1 MRLNQKI
8 KYYFYRSISAIVA
21 MTIVASSFTL
31 VGEASLL
38 AKPLPQQQENRAASA
53 LNPPP
58 PQGRQTSLV
67 SSSNICPSNLSSVLD
82 PIVNAP
88 TFAKGKW
95 GVLVQSL
102 ATGQTLYQHNAE
114 QPLIPASNIKLLTT
128 AAAVQNVPKLQ
139 PIDLEE
145 WLRAISLVNRD
156 SNNRQANRLLSQMG
170 GVQAIKT
177 AIAPLGVNPDTY
189 KQVDGSGLSRSN
201 RAEAMT
207 FVNLLRGMS
216 STPENFIFYDSLSIA
231 GLNGTLSNRLTDPF
245 LQGRVH
251 AKTGTLKG
259 VRTLSGYLDNPN
271 YGKMVFSIM
280 VNQSGL
286 SGKVMTNAIDEMVL
300 DLAQVKNCG

>member
-8 KYYFYRSISAIVA
+8 KYYFYRLLSAFVA
-21 MTIVASSFTL
+21 IAIVASSLT
-31 VGEASLL
+31 
-38 AKPLPQQQENRAASA
+38 PDRRASA

-58 PQGRQTSLV
+58 QEVRQTSLAEPIGKRIA
-67 SSSNICPSNLSSVLD
+67 SSSNICLSNLSSTLD

-114 QPLIPASNIKLLTT
+114 QSLIPASNIKLLTT
-128 AAAVQNVPKLQ
+128 AAAVQNVPRLQ
-139 PIDLEE
+139 PIDLAE
-145 WLRAISLVNRD
+145 WLHAISLVNRD
-156 SNNRQANRLLSQMG
+156 SNNGQANRLLSRMG

-177 AIAPLGVNPDTY
+177 AIAPLGVNTDTY

-201 RAEAMT
+201 RAEPLT

-216 STPENFIFYDSLSIA
+216 NIPGNKIFYDSLSIA

-280 VNQSGL
+280 VNQTGL
-286 SGKVMTNAIDEMVL
+286 SGKVMTNAIDEIVL

>member
-8 KYYFYRSISAIVA
+8 KYYFYRSISVLVA

-31 VGEASLL
+31 D
-38 AKPLPQQQENRAASA
+38 RAASA

-58 PQGRQTSLV
+58 QQGRQTSLAEPIGKRIA
-67 SSSNICPSNLSSVLD
+67 SSSDICPSNLSSVLD

-139 PIDLEE
+139 PIDLVE

-201 RAEAMT
+201 RAEAIT

-216 STPENFIFYDSLSIA
+216 STPGNKIFYDSLSIA
-231 GLNGTLSNRLTDPF
+231 GLNGTLSNRLTDPL

-259 VRTLSGYLDNPN
+259 VRTLSGYLDNAD

>member
-1 MRLNQKI
+1 MRLNHKI

-31 VGEASLL
+31 YRS
-38 AKPLPQQQENRAASA
+38 ASA

-58 PQGRQTSLV
+58 QQERQTSLAEPIGKRIA
-67 SSSNICPSNLSSVLD
+67 SSSNICSSNLSSVLD

-102 ATGQTLYQHNAE
+102 ATGQTLYEHNPE
-114 QPLIPASNIKLLTT
+114 LSLIPASNMKLLTT

-139 PIDLEE
+139 PIDLVE
-145 WLRAISLVNRD
+145 WLRAIGLVNRD
-156 SNNRQANRLLSQMG
+156 SNNGQANRLLRRMG

-201 RAEAMT
+201 RAEPIT
-207 FVNLLRGMS
+207 FVDLLRGMS
-216 STPENFIFYDSLSIA
+216 NSPENKIFYDSLSIA
-231 GLNGTLSNRLTDPF
+231 GLNGTLTNRLTDPF

-300 DLAQVKNCG
+300 DLAQMENCG

>member
-8 KYYFYRSISAIVA
+8 KYYFYRSLSAFVA
-21 MTIVASSFTL
+21 IAIVASSFTPDR
-31 VGEASLL
+31 G
-38 AKPLPQQQENRAASA
+38 ASA

-58 PQGRQTSLV
+58 QQASHTSIA
-67 SSSNICPSNLSSVLD
+67 SNPNICPSNLSSVLD

-88 TFAKGKW
+88 TFANGQW

-102 ATGQTLYQHNAE
+102 ATGQTLYQHNGSLS
-114 QPLIPASNIKLLTT
+114 LIPASNIKLLTT
-128 AAAVQNVPKLQ
+128 AAAVQNVPNLPQ
-139 PIDLEE
+139 IDLEE
-145 WLRAISLVNRD
+145 WLHAIGLVNRD
-156 SNNRQANRLLSQMG
+156 SNNRQANRLLSRMG

-189 KQVDGSGLSRSN
+189 EQVDGSGLSRSN
-201 RAEAMT
+201 RAEPLT

-216 STPENFIFYDSLSIA
+216 TIPENKIFYDSLSIA
-231 GLNGTLSNRLTDPF
+231 GVNGTLSNRLTDPF

-286 SGKVMTNAIDEMVL
+286 SGKVMTNAIDEIVL
-300 DLAQVKNCG
+300 DLAQVKNCA